1 MAQTVML
8 SLSTGIQFLESDIS
22 QINVIELNPW
32 SSGMARSMRSHLQYV
47 PQAVCDDV
55 LLTFV

>member
-1 MAQTVML
+1 ML

-22 QINVIELNPW
+22 QINVIDLKPG
-32 SSGMARSMRSHLQYV
+32 SSGMARSMRSHVQYV